1 MKIEWK
7 LRQNTTTTLLITS
20 MINGELWSHISFN
33 TPDAMV
39 CEDGAIHSKT
49 TCYKL
54 SKRIKVKEIW

>member
-20 MINGELWSHISFN
+20 MINEEIWPHVSFN
-33 TPDAMV
+33 TPVMMV
-39 CEDGAIHSKT
+39 WGYGAIHSKT
-49 TCYKL
+49 TCYTL

>member
-33 TPDAMV
+33 TPGMMV
-39 CEDGAIHSKT
+39 WGYGAIHSKT

-54 SKRIKVKEIW
+54 SERIKVEKIW